1 MVMVK
6 RKSKSTVNIKKM
18 LDTDF
23 SPAKVLNTEALKES
37 RKIFRKTAQSGVF
50 RGF

>member
-1 MVMVK
+1 MAK
-6 RKSKSTVNIKKM
+6 RKSKSTVNIKKI

-23 SPAKVLNTEALKES
+23 SPAKVLNTKALKDS
-37 RKIFRKTAQSGVF
+37 KKIFKKTAGSVAF

>member
-1 MVMVK
+1 MAK
-6 RKSKSTVNIKKM
+6 RKSKSTVNIKEI

-23 SPAKVLNTEALKES
+23 SPAKVLNTKGIKNS
-37 RKIFRKTAQSGVF
+37 RKIFRKTAESGVF

>member
-1 MVMVK
+1 MGK
-6 RKSKSTVNIKKM
+6 RKSKSTVNIKKI

-23 SPAKVLNTEALKES
+23 SPAKVLNTKALNKS
-37 RKIFRKTAQSGVF
+37 RKIFRKTVETGAF